1 MQNPGDGSR
10 MFLRNLGIFYSMM
23 SILKE
28 GFITRIQYRQHSAP
42 KLSQEA
48 SAVAKY
54 CNSKRTPFTFIFKSA
69 GCFRRN
75 QDLTPTHIPIISVY
89 SQILV

>member
-1 MQNPGDGSR
+1 MEAECSSETPVFSALWR
-10 MFLRNLGIFYSMM
+10 H
-23 SILKE
+23 ILKE
-28 GFITRIQYRQHSAP
+28 GSVTRIQYRQRSAS

-54 CNSKRTPFTFIFKSA
+54 CNSKRTPFTFICKSA

-75 QDLTPTHIPIISVY
+75 QDVTPTPIPVISVY
-89 SQILV
+89 TQTLL